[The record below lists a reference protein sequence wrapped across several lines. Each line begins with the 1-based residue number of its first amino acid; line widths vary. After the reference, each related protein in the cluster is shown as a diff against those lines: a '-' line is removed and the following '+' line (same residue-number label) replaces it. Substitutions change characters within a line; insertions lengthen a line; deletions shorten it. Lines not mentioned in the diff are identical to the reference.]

1 MLFGNKMRKRNAA
14 SCNDAGRDHLDEAQ
28 RGAAPLSFVYDFV
41 LADTPFTDLQFL
53 FDAGRA
59 PLIKAG
65 DVFKEKYTT
74 FPQKLVFSDAKM
86 RAPTHIDWFTDIYA

>member
-1 MLFGNKMRKRNAA
+1 MLFGNKMRKRAS
-14 SCNDAGRDHLDEAQ
+14 SCNDAGRDHLDDAQ
-28 RGAAPLSFVYDFV
+28 RGTASLSFVYDFV

-65 DVFKEKYTT
+65 DVFEEKYT
-74 FPQKLVFSDAKM
+74 FPRRLVFSEAKM